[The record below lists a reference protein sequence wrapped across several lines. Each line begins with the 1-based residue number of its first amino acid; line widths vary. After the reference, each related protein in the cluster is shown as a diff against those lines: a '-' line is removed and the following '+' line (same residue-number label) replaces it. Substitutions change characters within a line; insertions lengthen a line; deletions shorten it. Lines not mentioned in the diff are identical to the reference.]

1 MLFKPIEL
9 TLINVRGH
17 LLLEILAMLSM
28 ILANLI
34 AVTQTSIIS
43 IISHIYIYII
53 LNLDFWFLQE

>member
-43 IISHIYIYII
+43 IISYIYIYII